1 MDDAVQTV
9 MTQCELWTDN
19 NDMSGNVINLEEH
32 REYMYESQATY
43 SMVAEKPVIYG
54 K

>member
-19 NDMSGNVINLEEH
+19 NDMSGNVINFEEY